1 MLLCL
6 GFLVVPARAATPKTE
21 YGEILHSTILIEDN
35 SIIATSNPNLMPNL
49 TIFNASGTEDEE
61 YPTTD
66 LMRRIMICESGDDP
80 TAQNPN
86 STAYGRC
93 QMLKSTQ
100 EYVEL
105 KWKMDI
111 DFLDP
116 EQQLYACNRLLA
128 EETWTHWTETK
139 FCWDP
144 NNEY

>member
-6 GFLVVPARAATPKTE
+6 AILVLPARATTIKTE
-21 YGEILHSTILIEDN
+21 YEEIPNPLIIIEEN
-35 SIIATSNPNLMPNL
+35 SIVAVTSHIFTPNL
-49 TIFNASGTEDEE
+49 TIFNASGTKDTE

-66 LMRRIMICESGDDP
+66 LMRRICQCESGDDP
-80 TAQNPN
+80 TAKNPN

-116 EQQLYACNRLLA
+116 EQQLYACNRLLK
-128 EETWTHWTETK
+128 EEGASHWMESVE
-139 FCWDP
+139 CWSK
-144 NNEY
+144 